1 MRAETI
7 NVLLVDDN
15 KRLISAWERLISQQP
30 DMKFVG
36 SLASADELTSTA
48 RAAAA
53 NIVLLD
59 LSMDGRDPLS
69 AVAEL
74 ARECP
79 EVRTLIYSGHSR
91 DDWYDRARDAGAI
104 EFVDK
109 AEDPIAILA
118 LIRRL
123 AHSSQ
128 STI

>member
-48 RAAAA
+48 RAPAA

-123 AHSSQ
+123 AHSPQ